1 MTTTTHRYSGL
12 LDGKTAVI
20 TGAGTGIGKVIAQ
33 VFVREGAKVLVADF
47 TGAEKQTAAELGPA
61 AAAFN
66 CDVRKED
73 QVEAMFAHALEV
85 FGKLDV
91 LANVAGNPGG
101 RRGPEFSH
109 EEYQQ
114 ITEVHLLGTLL
125 CNKHAIR
132 AMLRGAGG
140 GSIVNISSVA
150 SLNADNRLSTVYSAA
165 KAGINAATKSFALQY
180 GPQNI
185 RVNAI
190 ACGFTLSQKNLA
202 APPQVMTELS
212 AKAALNRAGRPEE
225 QAEVAAFLASD
236 RASFVSGVII
246 PVDGGW
252 TARLA

>member
-1 MTTTTHRYSGL
+1 MTTTTHRYTGL
-12 LDGKTAVI
+12 LDGKVAVI

-33 VFVREGAKVLVADF
+33 TFVREGARVLVADI
-47 TGAEKQTAAELGPA
+47 TGAEQQTASELGPTA
-61 AAAFN
+61 VAFN
-66 CDVRKED
+66 CDVRRED
-73 QVEAMFAHALEV
+73 QVEAMISHALEA

-101 RRGPEFSH
+101 RRAPEVSQ
-109 EEYQQ
+109 EEYEQ
-114 ITEVHLLGTLL
+114 ITGVHLLGTLL

-132 AMLRGAGG
+132 AMLRNGG

-150 SLNADNRLSTVYSAA
+150 SLNADNRLSPVYSAA
-165 KAGINAATKSFALQY
+165 KAGINSATKAFAVQY

-190 ACGFTLSQKNLA
+190 ACGFTLSQKNMA
-202 APPQVMTELS
+202 APPHVMSELS
-212 AKAALNRAGRPEE
+212 AKAALKRAGRPEE